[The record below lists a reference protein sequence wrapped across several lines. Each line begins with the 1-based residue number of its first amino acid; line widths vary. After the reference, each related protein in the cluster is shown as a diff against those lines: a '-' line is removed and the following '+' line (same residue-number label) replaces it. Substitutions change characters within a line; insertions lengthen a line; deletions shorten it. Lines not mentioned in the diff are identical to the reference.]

1 MMISDDYFL
10 SAENPLATVDQREVE
25 DRALRL
31 LEGPALKRA
40 RTAAAHLW
48 RNASAYPARD
58 QMSQFEKMIDEYLF
72 NHALW
77 AANIDAADPKI
88 SWFQAPAHRWFGRD
102 VPGSRWGGESPDA
115 IYRMIPIEH
124 GGVYE
129 IRGWATCGDPP
140 MSVYSLM
147 SDNSAQ
153 PVTQGLLDSLDMVT
167 DENDEFVITI
177 DATPA
182 KGPANHLQ
190 TMPGAEYLNIRDVF
204 GDWLTQ
210 TPNALRVRRLDRPD
224 RAPLSDEGLAE
235 RAARK
240 LLDGVF
246 FAYYCSMSGSN
257 LPPNELRIPVS
268 SALTA
273 GLSNQLGTKGNICIA
288 DDEALIITANSAGAR
303 FRSAVLYDVFSLTI
317 SYWSHTSSLNMTQM
331 AADADGR
338 FTFVVSHEDPGV
350 HNWLDTC
357 GLNRTVFGHRWQSFP
372 RVGSRETPTISTRMV
387 KFGDLDAALARGIRR
402 IDAKTRREQIAR
414 REAGFK
420 RRFIDH

>member
-1 MMISDDYFL
+1 MSDAYFL
-10 SAENPLATVDQREVE
+10 SAENPLATVDQRDVE

-31 LEGPALKRA
+31 LEQPAIERA

-48 RNASAYPARD
+48 RNAAAYPARD
-58 QMSQFEKMIDEYLF
+58 QMAQFDRVIDEYVF

-77 AANIDAADPKI
+77 AANIDARHPRI
-88 SWFQAPAHRWFGRD
+88 SWFQAPAHHWFGRD

-124 GGVYE
+124 GGVDE
-129 IRGWATCGDPP
+129 IRGRATCEDPP

-147 SDNSAQ
+147 SDNTAQ
-153 PVTQGLLDSLDMVT
+153 PVTQVLLDSHDIVT
-167 DENDEFVITI
+167 NEKGEFVITI
-177 DATPA
+177 DSEPA
-182 KGPANHLQ
+182 EGRANHLQ
-190 TMPGAEYLNIRDVF
+190 TKTGAEHLNIRDII
-204 GDWLTQ
+204 GDWPTQ
-210 TPNALRVRRLDRPD
+210 TPNALRVRRLDAPD
-224 RAPLSDEGLAE
+224 RAPLTDEEVAE
-235 RAARK
+235 RQTRK
-240 LLDGVF
+240 LLDGVY

-257 LPPNELRIPVS
+257 LPPNEFRVPVS

-331 AADADGR
+331 VADDDGC
-338 FTFVVSHEDPGV
+338 FTYVVAHEDPGV

-357 GLNRTVFGHRWQSFP
+357 GLNRTIFGHRWQSFP
-372 RVGSRETPTISTRMV
+372 RSGPCETPEISARKV
-387 KFGDLDAALARGIRR
+387 KFRDLEAALPPGVRR
-402 IDAKTRREQIAR
+402 IDETARWEQIAR
-414 REAGFK
+414 RGAGFK